1 MKEFLVVALGGAVG
15 ASARYSVYVLSTHY
29 LGTQFPHATLIVNTL
44 GSFLMGVL
52 IESIALVWSVD
63 MTTRLFL
70 AVGILGAFTTFS
82 TFALDTVVLY
92 ERGQLLLTGV
102 YITASVVLSIGALFL
117 GLYCVRQIVTS
128 S

>member
-15 ASARYSVYVLSTHY
+15 ATARYSVYLLSTHY
-29 LGTQFPHATLIVNTL
+29 LGIQFPYATLIVNIL

-82 TFALDTVVLY
+82 TFSLDTVVLY
-92 ERGQLLLTGV
+92 ERGQLLLTAV
-102 YITASVVLSIGALFL
+102 YILASVTLSIGALFF